1 MQVAFKGFMT
11 LTIPQLPE
19 RPSGAAMD
27 QPLPK
32 RKGRRAAVAL
42 AFAAAVMAAG
52 AGLWQL
58 APRGLQVPLA
68 TTRIATVERG
78 MFRDDV
84 ALRAIAAPLHSVM
97 LDAVETGRVEEVFA
111 VDGALVARG
120 DVLFR
125 LSNPQRRLELLA
137 REAEHAQQISNL
149 TNLRVSLETS
159 RSQRQRRAADQAF
172 TLMQAHKQHERN
184 LALSQKGFIS
194 AAVLEDS
201 ADRLAQQRRLVE
213 SDQAS
218 DAIEAATQRDAV
230 RQMEQ
235 AIARVE
241 AGMRLANATVE
252 ALAVRAPVAGRLTDF
267 RLQVG
272 ETVKPDQRI
281 GRIDDVARF
290 KLAAQVDEYYLNRL
304 VSGRQGVA
312 MIGGR
317 VHPVSLSRIYP
328 QIKDG
333 RFSVELAFDQEQPRE
348 MSPGQGV
355 EVLVTLGGATPAL
368 LLPNDAFMNDSGGA
382 WAFVVGG
389 SDATAERRA
398 IRTGRRNNGQVEV
411 MSGLAAG
418 ERVVV
423 SSYANFGKASRLQ
436 FTQ

>member
-1 MQVAFKGFMT
+1 
-11 LTIPQLPE
+11 
-19 RPSGAAMD
+19 MD
-27 QPLPK
+27 QPLPQ
-32 RKGRRAAVAL
+32 RRGRRAVAAAAIVAAVIAL
-42 AFAAAVMAAG
+42 ATA
-52 AGLWQL
+52 LWQL

-68 TTRIATVERG
+68 SARVATVERG
-78 MFRDDV
+78 MFLDDV

-111 VDGALVARG
+111 ADGALVARG

-149 TNLRVSLETS
+149 TNLRVSLEAS
-159 RSQRQRRAADQAF
+159 RGQRQRRASDVAF
-172 TLMQAHKQHERN
+172 ALMQAQKQHGRN
-184 LALSQKGFIS
+184 LALAQKGFIS
-194 AAVLEDS
+194 SAVLEES
-201 ADRLAQQRRLVE
+201 ADRAAQQQRLLE
-213 SDQAS
+213 SDKAS
-218 DAIEAATQRDAV
+218 DAIESATQLDAV

-272 ETVKPDQRI
+272 ETVKPDQHL

-290 KLAAQVDEYYLNRL
+290 KLTAQVDEYYLNRL
-304 VSGRQGVA
+304 VPGRQGVA
-312 MIGGR
+312 AIGGR
-317 VHPVSLSRIYP
+317 RHPVKLSRVYP
-328 QIKDG
+328 QINDG
-333 RFSVELAFDQEQPRE
+333 RFAVELAFEQGQPGA
-348 MSPGQGV
+348 MNPGQGV

-382 WAFVVGG
+382 WVFVLDRGG
-389 SDATAERRA
+389 ATAQRRA
-398 IRTGRRNNGQVEV
+398 LRTGRRNNSQVEV
-411 MSGLAAG
+411 MAGLEAG
-418 ERVVV
+418 ERVIV
-423 SSYANFGKASRLQ
+423 SSYAHYGKAERLQ

>member
-1 MQVAFKGFMT
+1 MT
-11 LTIPQLPE
+11 LTPPPPPE
-19 RPSGAAMD
+19 RPTGAAMD
-27 QPLPK
+27 QPLP
-32 RKGRRAAVAL
+32 RRRGRRAAIAL
-42 AFAAAVMAAG
+42 AIVVAMMAAG

-58 APRGLQVPLA
+58 APHGLQVPLA

-78 MFRDDV
+78 LFRDDV

-111 VDGALVARG
+111 ADGALVARG

-159 RSQRQRRAADQAF
+159 RSQRQRRASDQAF
-172 TLMQAHKQHERN
+172 ALMQTQKQHERK
-184 LALSQKGFIS
+184 LALSDKGFIS

-201 ADRLAQQRRLVE
+201 ADQLNQQRRMRA

-290 KLAAQVDEYYLNRL
+290 KLSAQVDEYYLNRL
-304 VSGRQGVA
+304 VAGRQGA
-312 MIGGR
+312 ATIGGR
-317 VHPVSLSRIYP
+317 VHPVSVSRIYP

-333 RFSVELAFDQEQPRE
+333 RFSVELAFEKEPPRG
-348 MSPGQGV
+348 MNPGQGV
-355 EVLVTLGGATPAL
+355 EVLVTLGGATSAL

-382 WAFVVGG
+382 WVFVADA
-389 SDATAERRA
+389 SDAAAERRA

-436 FTQ
+436 LTK

>member
-1 MQVAFKGFMT
+1 
-11 LTIPQLPE
+11 
-19 RPSGAAMD
+19 MD
-27 QPLPK
+27 QPLPQ
-32 RKGRRAAVAL
+32 RRGRHAAIAL
-42 AFAAAVMAAG
+42 AIVIAVVAIAAA
-52 AGLWQL
+52 LWRL

-68 TTRIATVERG
+68 TARVAAVERG

-111 VDGALVARG
+111 ADGALVARG

-149 TNLRVSLETS
+149 TNLRVSLEAS
-159 RSQRQRRAADQAF
+159 RSQRQRRVSELSFA
-172 TLMQAHKQHERN
+172 LMQAQKQHDRN
-184 LALSQKGFIS
+184 LALAQKGFIS

-201 ADRLAQQRRLVE
+201 DDRVAQQRRLLESDKASDEVE
-213 SDQAS
+213 S
-218 DAIEAATQRDAV
+218 ATQLDAV

-272 ETVKPDQRI
+272 ETVKPDQRL

-290 KLAAQVDEYYLNRL
+290 KLTAQVDEYYLNRL
-304 VSGRQGVA
+304 VPGRHGIA
-312 MIGGR
+312 TIGGR
-317 VHPVSLSRIYP
+317 AHQVSLNRVYP
-328 QIKDG
+328 QINEG
-333 RFSVELAFDQEQPRE
+333 RFAVELAFEQGQPDA
-348 MSPGQGV
+348 MNPGQGV
-355 EVLVTLGGATPAL
+355 EVLITLGGATSAL

-382 WAFVVGG
+382 WAFVVGRNG
-389 SDATAERRA
+389 AVAERRA
-398 IRTGRRNNGQVEV
+398 IRTGRRNNSQVEV

-418 ERVVV
+418 ERVIV
-423 SSYANFGKASRLQ
+423 SSYANYGKANRLQ
-436 FTQ
+436 FTK

>member
-1 MQVAFKGFMT
+1 
-11 LTIPQLPE
+11 
-19 RPSGAAMD
+19 MD
-27 QPLPK
+27 QTLPK
-32 RKGRRAAVAL
+32 RKGRRAAIAL
-42 AFAAAVMAAG
+42 AIAATVVAVG

-111 VDGALVARG
+111 ADGALVARG
-120 DVLFR
+120 EVLFR

-149 TNLRVSLETS
+149 TNLRVSLEAS
-159 RSQRQRRAADQAF
+159 RSQRQRRASDQAF
-172 TLMQAHKQHERN
+172 ALMQAQKQHERN
-184 LALSQKGFIS
+184 LALSHKGFIS

-201 ADRLAQQRRLVE
+201 ADRVAQQQRLLE
-213 SDQAS
+213 SDKAS
-218 DAIEAATQRDAV
+218 DAIEGATQRDAV

-241 AGMRLANATVE
+241 AGMTLANATVE

-281 GRIDDVARF
+281 GRIDDVAQF

-304 VSGRQGVA
+304 VAGRQGA
-312 MIGGR
+312 ATIGGR
-317 VHPVSLSRIYP
+317 VHPVAVSRVTP
-328 QIKDG
+328 QIRDG
-333 RFSVELAFDQEQPRE
+333 RFSVELAFEKAQPRE

-368 LLPNDAFMNDSGGA
+368 LLPADAFMNDSGGA
-382 WAFVVGG
+382 WVFVVSGN
-389 SDATAERRA
+389 DAMAERRA
-398 IRTGRRNNGQVEV
+398 IRTGRRNNNQVEV
-411 MSGLAAG
+411 MAGLAAG

-423 SSYANFGKASRLQ
+423 SSYANYGKANRLQ
-436 FTQ
+436 LTK

>member
-1 MQVAFKGFMT
+1 
-11 LTIPQLPE
+11 
-19 RPSGAAMD
+19 MD
-27 QPLPK
+27 QPLP
-32 RKGRRAAVAL
+32 RRRGRRAAIALAITVAVVAL
-42 AFAAAVMAAG
+42 G

-68 TTRIATVERG
+68 TARIATVERG

-111 VDGALVARG
+111 ADGALVARG

-159 RSQRQRRAADQAF
+159 RSQRQRRASDQAF
-172 TLMQAHKQHERN
+172 ALMQARKQHDRN

-201 ADRLAQQRRLVE
+201 ADRVAQQRRLLE
-213 SDQAS
+213 SDKAS
-218 DAIEAATQRDAV
+218 DAIEGATQRDAV

-241 AGMRLANATVE
+241 AGMALANATVE

-281 GRIDDVARF
+281 GRIDDVAQF
-290 KLAAQVDEYYLNRL
+290 KLTAQVDEYYLNRL
-304 VSGRQGVA
+304 AAGRQGSA
-312 MIGGR
+312 TIGGR
-317 VHPVSLSRIYP
+317 AHPVAVSRVMP
-328 QIKDG
+328 QIKEG
-333 RFSVELAFDQEQPRE
+333 RFSVELAFDKGQPRA

-368 LLPNDAFMNDSGGA
+368 LLPTDAFMNDSGGA
-382 WAFVVGG
+382 WAFVVSGN
-389 SDATAERRA
+389 DAMAERRA
-398 IRTGRRNNGQVEV
+398 IRTGRRNNSQVEV
-411 MSGLAAG
+411 MAGLAAG

-423 SSYANFGKASRLQ
+423 SSYANYGKANRLQ
-436 FTQ
+436 FTK